1 MGFSGTVA
9 WFSQPTAEG
18 GLGLPFP
25 WLLAF
30 LATSTE
36 VLGLI
41 CITLGL
47 FTRIIAIPMMIVMS
61 VASLMVHWSHGWL
74 AIASNSMESSQR
86 MSAFL
91 QWLMEN
97 FPGRYN
103 YITQLGDPIIL
114 NNGIEFSATYFIMLL
129 VLLIYGG
136 GRYVSVDYWLKKRL
150 SPGAISNA
158 ISLCSNS
165 VHDETVYG
173 YTTSKKA
180 PVGAFIPDHHP
191 FGFARWI
198 SVSTRA
204 GESGSRGCGSGQPYS
219 QRALVAQTFP

>member
-1 MGFSGTVA
+1 MWINVISWYKLVISKIKKADFIALLLIRLFLIPVIFAGAHSKVMGFSGTVA
-9 WFSQPTAEG
+9 WFAQPTAEG

-47 FTRIIAIPMMIVMS
+47 FTRIIAIPMIVVMS

-86 MSAFL
+86 MTAFL

-136 GRYVSVDYWLKKRL
+136 GKYVSVDYWLTKATPVWRNQN
-150 SPGAISNA
+150 SNTELK
-158 ISLCSNS
+158 S
-165 VHDETVYG
+165 
-173 YTTSKKA
+173 
-180 PVGAFIPDHHP
+180 
-191 FGFARWI
+191 
-198 SVSTRA
+198 
-204 GESGSRGCGSGQPYS
+204 
-219 QRALVAQTFP
+219 

>member
-1 MGFSGTVA
+1 MLTKVMNAYDFVVSKIMKADFIPLLLIRLYLIPVIYEGAHSKVLGFSGTVA
-9 WFSQPTAEG
+9 WFSQPTAQG

-25 WLLAF
+25 FLLAI

-41 CITLGL
+41 CISLGL
-47 FTRIIAIPMMIVMS
+47 LTRIIAIPMIVVMS

-74 AIASNSMESSQR
+74 AIASNDMESAQR
-86 MSAFL
+86 MTAFL

-103 YITQLGDPIIL
+103 YITQLGDPVIL

-136 GRYVSVDYWLKKRL
+136 GKFVSVDYWLKKYF
-150 SPGAISNA
+150 S
-158 ISLCSNS
+158 
-165 VHDETVYG
+165 H
-173 YTTSKKA
+173 K
-180 PVGAFIPDHHP
+180 
-191 FGFARWI
+191 
-198 SVSTRA
+198 
-204 GESGSRGCGSGQPYS
+204 
-219 QRALVAQTFP
+219 

>member
-1 MGFSGTVA
+1 MLTKVMNAYDFVVSKIMKADFIALLLIRLYLIPVIYEGAHSKVLGFSGTVA
-9 WFSQPTAEG
+9 WFAQPTAQG

-25 WLLAF
+25 FLLAI

-41 CITLGL
+41 CISLGL
-47 FTRIIAIPMMIVMS
+47 LTRIIAIPMMVVMS

-74 AIASNSMESSQR
+74 AIASNDMESAQR
-86 MSAFL
+86 MTAFL

-103 YITQLGDPIIL
+103 YITQLGDPVVL

-136 GRYVSVDYWLKKRL
+136 GKFVSVDYWLKKL
-150 SPGAISNA
+150 FS
-158 ISLCSNS
+158 
-165 VHDETVYG
+165 H
-173 YTTSKKA
+173 K
-180 PVGAFIPDHHP
+180 
-191 FGFARWI
+191 
-198 SVSTRA
+198 
-204 GESGSRGCGSGQPYS
+204 
-219 QRALVAQTFP
+219 

>member
-1 MGFSGTVA
+1 MLITVMSWYKLVVSKLMQADFIPLLLIRLFLIPVIFAGAHSKVMGFSGTVA

-136 GRYVSVDYWLKKRL
+136 GRYVSVDYWLKK
-150 SPGAISNA
+150 A
-158 ISLCSNS
+158 
-165 VHDETVYG
+165 T
-173 YTTSKKA
+173 
-180 PVGAFIPDHHP
+180 
-191 FGFARWI
+191 FAWRY
-198 SVSTRA
+198 
-204 GESGSRGCGSGQPYS
+204 Q
-219 QRALVAQTFP
+219 

>member
-1 MGFSGTVA
+1 MLTKLISRYTLVISSVMKADFIALLLIRLYLIPVIFAGAHAKVLGFSGTVA
-9 WFSQPTAEG
+9 WFAQPTAEG

-47 FTRIIAIPMMIVMS
+47 FTRIIAIPMIVVMS

-74 AIASNSMESSQR
+74 AIASNTMESSQR
-86 MSAFL
+86 MTAFL
-91 QWLMEN
+91 QWLIEN

-103 YITQLGDPIIL
+103 YITQLGDPVIL

-129 VLLIYGG
+129 VLLVYGG
-136 GRYVSVDYWLKKRL
+136 GRYVSADYWLKKITPAWR
-150 SPGAISNA
+150 
-158 ISLCSNS
+158 
-165 VHDETVYG
+165 
-173 YTTSKKA
+173 
-180 PVGAFIPDHHP
+180 
-191 FGFARWI
+191 
-198 SVSTRA
+198 
-204 GESGSRGCGSGQPYS
+204 S
-219 QRALVAQTFP
+219 Q

>member
-1 MGFSGTVA
+1 MLTNLISAYKLVVSNVIKADFIALLLIRLYLIPVIFAGAHAKVMGFSGTVA
-9 WFSQPTAEG
+9 WFSQSTAEG

-47 FTRIIAIPMMIVMS
+47 FTRIIAIPMMVVMS
-61 VASLMVHWSHGWL
+61 VASLMVHGSHGWL
-74 AIASNSMESSQR
+74 AIASNTMESSQR
-86 MSAFL
+86 MTAFL

-103 YITQLGDPIIL
+103 YITQLGDPVIL

-129 VLLIYGG
+129 VLLVYGG
-136 GRYVSVDYWLKKRL
+136 GRYVSVDHWLKKLTPAWR
-150 SPGAISNA
+150 N
-158 ISLCSNS
+158 
-165 VHDETVYG
+165 
-173 YTTSKKA
+173 
-180 PVGAFIPDHHP
+180 
-191 FGFARWI
+191 
-198 SVSTRA
+198 
-204 GESGSRGCGSGQPYS
+204 Q
-219 QRALVAQTFP
+219 

>member
-1 MGFSGTVA
+1 MLKKLINWYNLIVSKIMKADFVALLLIRLYLLPVIYEGAHSKVLGFSGTVA
-9 WFSQPTAEG
+9 WFSQSTAQG

-41 CITLGL
+41 CIALGL
-47 FTRIIAIPMMIVMS
+47 FTRIMAIPMMVVMS

-74 AIASNSMESSQR
+74 AIASNNMESAQR
-86 MSAFL
+86 MTAFL

-129 VLLIYGG
+129 VLLVYGG
-136 GRYVSVDYWLKKRL
+136 GKFVSIDYWLKKIRI
-150 SPGAISNA
+150 A
-158 ISLCSNS
+158 
-165 VHDETVYG
+165 
-173 YTTSKKA
+173 
-180 PVGAFIPDHHP
+180 
-191 FGFARWI
+191 
-198 SVSTRA
+198 
-204 GESGSRGCGSGQPYS
+204 
-219 QRALVAQTFP
+219 

>member
-1 MGFSGTVA
+1 MLITVMSWYKLVVSKLMQADFIPLLLIRLFLIPVIFAGAHSKVMGFSGTVA

-103 YITQLGDPIIL
+103 YITQLGDPII
-114 NNGIEFSATYFIMLL
+114 
-129 VLLIYGG
+129 
-136 GRYVSVDYWLKKRL
+136 
-150 SPGAISNA
+150 
-158 ISLCSNS
+158 
-165 VHDETVYG
+165 
-173 YTTSKKA
+173 
-180 PVGAFIPDHHP
+180 
-191 FGFARWI
+191 GF
-198 SVSTRA
+198 V
-204 GESGSRGCGSGQPYS
+204 E
-219 QRALVAQTFP
+219 